1 MNRRRIGIYGAHE
14 ESLRLVRLLG
24 DSAEVEV
31 AGVYHP
37 DREAAL
43 AQAQALGPEFA
54 AELEAH
60 IVDDFETFLSVV
72 DYHAIVDDGQL
83 EPFRSRE
90 PGVVESG
97 VQVVSPL
104 TARLLWGYEDSPCDR
119 KAELLQALSEVVES
133 LELTIDSD
141 ELFVRMLEIAVGVT
155 GADGGS
161 LMLLDEASRELYIQV
176 AIGVEPELW
185 GKIRVPLGEGI
196 AGHVAASARSLHLRG
211 KADRRHFHIVRER
224 LDVESA
230 LSVPLVQDGR
240 VLGVLNL
247 HHPTRTDAFSE
258 DDLHFME
265 RVAVLDAK
273 IIHRAREHQDLR
285 NQAARFE
292 AVQEIS
298 GLFADPAPIG
308 DRLQQICHRVASR
321 MGNGIANIYLC
332 DAERPGRAELLLTA
346 TSLEG
351 GGFGGEYRIGEG
363 QGVDG
368 RAATSGR
375 PIFLRTEDGALA
387 YAALPLK
394 VGERLVGVL
403 TAQAGEAPPR
413 GRAARE
419 GLLEIAAAVAE
430 GVARSERERLMHTR
444 ATRAG
449 AINETGIR
457 MLSATDL
464 TEVGQLATSSLA
476 MLLDADHAVLRLQDP
491 ETRRYRI
498 RSYFGSADEL
508 LQPRLFELD
517 KQTCVESI
525 RRRTA
530 FLLADLN
537 EHPGLAEFSS
547 DFRSLI
553 SAPLKH
559 DGQVVGTLSIYD
571 KVAVDRFFAGRF
583 TDEDLQIFAK
593 FVSYVERA
601 VNNARTHAI
610 ASQHTNFDADTGL
623 PNASYLSSR
632 VHEEIVRAS
641 GRDDALALAV
651 CSIDNWIELVA
662 GAGMTGAHRVLVATT
677 EALRAELRD
686 FDVVGRTGDGH
697 FTVLLPEP
705 GRNTHERITG
715 LARSVADRISRD
727 PKLNDPVRVALS
739 FGYARYPED
748 GEDHEEL
755 MKRAAEPRIRMV

>member
-14 ESLRLVRLLG
+14 ESLRLVRLLRE
-24 DSAEVEV
+24 SAQVEV
-31 AGVYHP
+31 ACVYDP
-37 DREAAL
+37 DRESVLTRAE
-43 AQAQALGPEFA
+43 ALGSDFVD
-54 AELEAH
+54 ELEPQL
-60 IVDDFETFLSVV
+60 VDDFDAFLDGA
-72 DYHAIVDDGQL
+72 DYHAVVDDGQL
-83 EPFRSRE
+83 EPFPSRQ
-90 PGVVESG
+90 PGALQRG

-104 TARLLWGYEDSPCDR
+104 TARLLWGYDEGPGDR
-119 KAELLQALSEVVES
+119 KSELLQALSEVVES

-155 GADGGS
+155 GAEGGS
-161 LMLLDEASRELYIQV
+161 LMLLDEESRELYIQV

-196 AGHVAASARSLHLRG
+196 SGHVAASARPLHVRG
-211 KADRRHFHIVRER
+211 KADQRHFNIVRER

-230 LSVPLVQDGR
+230 LSVPMVHEGR

-247 HHPTRTDAFSE
+247 HHPTREDAFSDE
-258 DDLHFME
+258 ALHFME
-265 RVAVLDAK
+265 RVAALDAQ
-273 IIHRAREHQDLR
+273 IMQRAREHQTLR
-285 NQAARFE
+285 NQAARYE
-292 AVQEIS
+292 AVQEVS
-298 GLFADPAPIG
+298 DLLGNSAPLG
-308 DRLQQICHRVASR
+308 DRLEQICQRVAER
-321 MGNGIANIYLC
+321 MGGGIANIYLC
-332 DAERPGRAELLLTA
+332 DPDAIGDAELLLTA

-351 GGFGGEYRIGEG
+351 GGFGGEYRIAEG

-375 PIFLRTEDGALA
+375 PIFLHTEDEALA

-403 TAQAGEAPPR
+403 SAQAGETPPR

-419 GLLEIAAAVAE
+419 GLLEMAAAVAE
-430 GVARSERERLMHTR
+430 GVARSERERLMKTR

-457 MLSATDL
+457 MLSATDIG
-464 TEVGQLATSSLA
+464 EISQLATSSLA
-476 MLLDADHAVLRLQDP
+476 MLVDADHAVLRLQDP

-498 RSYFGSADEL
+498 RSYFGSADEE

-517 KQTCVESI
+517 KLTCVEAI

-530 FLLADLN
+530 FLVGDLV
-537 EHPGLAEFSS
+537 EHPTLSEFGD

-553 SAPLKH
+553 SAPLKC

-571 KVAVDRFFAGRF
+571 KVAIDRFFAGRF
-583 TDEDLQIFAK
+583 TDEDLEIFSK

-601 VNNARTHAI
+601 VNNAQAHLM

-623 PNASYLSSR
+623 PNARYLASR

-641 GRDDALALAV
+641 GRDDALSLAV
-651 CSIDNWIELVA
+651 CNIENWAELSSEA
-662 GAGMTGAHRVLVATT
+662 GITGAHRVLVATT
-677 EALRAELRD
+677 AALRAELRD
-686 FDVVGRTGDGH
+686 FDVVGRTGDGQ
-697 FTVLLPEP
+697 FTVLLPDP
-705 GRNTHERITG
+705 GRYTDDRITG
-715 LARSVADRISRD
+715 LARAVADRISRD

-748 GEDHEEL
+748 GEDQEEL
-755 MKRAAEPRIRMV
+755 LKHAAEPRIRMI